1 MILIPNQR
9 RKVPG
14 LGEYVSDGPGN
25 ASHTE
30 TAARLEP
37 RARLTAREDSSSEV
51 RKAAGQT
58 VCFMGKRHPVMGVE
72 MLKENLLVTNPQER
86 KINWI

>member
-1 MILIPNQR
+1 MVLIPNQC

-14 LGEYVSDGPGN
+14 FGEYVSDGPGN
-25 ASHTE
+25 ASHRE
-30 TAARLEP
+30 TTARLEP
-37 RARLTAREDSSSEV
+37 RARLTAREYSSSEL